1 MDAHFATDVLT
12 PLCYCNPEGVDVTA
26 NSVVRDRLD
35 ERIKNAATA
44 VLSPKD
50 LTISDAFLL
59 MTVGIAKRR
68 RAAVRAV
75 GAQ

>member
-1 MDAHFATDVLT
+1 
-12 PLCYCNPEGVDVTA
+12 VTA

-44 VLSPKD
+44 VLSPED

-68 RAAVRAV
+68 RATVRAV